1 MKSKTDFKQMYLVDA
16 TAYNGM
22 SRVDTPIILG
32 RSSNKVSPPTIN
44 VLAPVTSKVENSKT
58 DYPIHKEQKPSMKS
72 VETQNTPP
80 TINVLAPVTSK
91 VENSKTDYPVHKEQK
106 PSMKSVET
114 QSNVSNTKSIGVVT
128 ESPPNI
134 KKYDQASQTPI
145 PNKNVR
151 KLQIKYRTLQNKNR
165 LQRDD
170 NRSAR
175 DDNHSPQDN
184 NPSAHLHH
192 SSPMENSIMQIEN
205 DSQISKEKIPS
216 NTHLQYI
223 VPDPEFQK
231 AMDFSTYQHSP
242 SLPQPQPQH
251 MDTIEYSTPLALPQ
265 PQIMNTIQHSPPKAL
280 PQPQHMDTIEYST
293 PLVLPHP
300 QIMNTIPHSSPIA
313 LPHPQLMD
321 TIQHSIPLALPQAQ
335 LMDTIQHSIPL
346 ALPQPKHMNSIQH
359 STPLT
364 LPQQQP
370 SMNPQINHLPPSR
383 THPQLMDISTNTQT
397 PQLMDYSVNPQNSAS
412 ALPAPEEDDCKECA
426 VAKYKKYDVSLP
438 SSRGLPEK
446 SVFICTLCESNFSTK
461 KSLQRHMTNIHDAY
475 NQVEKGIKRKS
486 KQGKISKKLRTS
498 HEIVPYFMYGNPT

>member
-1 MKSKTDFKQMYLVDA
+1 MKSKTNFKQMYLVDA
-16 TAYNGM
+16 TAYNGI
-22 SRVDTPIILG
+22 SRTDTPIILG
-32 RSSNKVSPPTIN
+32 RSNNKVSPPTTN
-44 VLAPVTSKVENSKT
+44 VLAPVTSGVENPKT
-58 DYPIHKEQKPSMKS
+58 GYPMNTEQKSDMKS
-72 VETQNTPP
+72 VG
-80 TINVLAPVTSK
+80 
-91 VENSKTDYPVHKEQK
+91 
-106 PSMKSVET
+106 T
-114 QSNVSNTKSIGVVT
+114 QSNVLNTKSTGVGT
-128 ESPPNI
+128 EPTPN
-134 KKYDQASQTPI
+134 KEHSDQASQTF
-145 PNKNVR
+145 NNR
-151 KLQIKYRTLQNKNR
+151 KLQTKYRSPRNNNR
-165 LQRDD
+165 LPRYD
-170 NRSAR
+170 NRSPR
-175 DDNHSPQDN
+175 DN
-184 NPSAHLHH
+184 NRSEQPEDLQ
-192 SSPMENSIMQIEN
+192 NTLQIEN
-205 DSQISKEKIPS
+205 DPQISKKEIPS

-242 SLPQPQPQH
+242 SLPQ
-251 MDTIEYSTPLALPQ
+251 
-265 PQIMNTIQHSPPKAL
+265 

-321 TIQHSIPLALPQAQ
+321 TIQHSIPLALPQTQ